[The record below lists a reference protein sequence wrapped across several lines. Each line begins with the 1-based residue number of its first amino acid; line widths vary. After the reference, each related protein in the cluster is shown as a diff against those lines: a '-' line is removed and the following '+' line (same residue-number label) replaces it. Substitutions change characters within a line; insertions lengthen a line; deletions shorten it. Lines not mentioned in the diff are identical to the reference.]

1 MLDNRPKRSYNGF
14 YQGNEET
21 SSLPG
26 HDLQRASGRCEEAFV
41 PTKAKYSSELSGE
54 RGLPPVVGIRC
65 AGYSAGGMAVP
76 R

>member
-1 MLDNRPKRSYNGF
+1 MLDKGGHPGYNTF

-41 PTKAKYSSELSGE
+41 PT
-54 RGLPPVVGIRC
+54 
-65 AGYSAGGMAVP
+65 
-76 R
+76 